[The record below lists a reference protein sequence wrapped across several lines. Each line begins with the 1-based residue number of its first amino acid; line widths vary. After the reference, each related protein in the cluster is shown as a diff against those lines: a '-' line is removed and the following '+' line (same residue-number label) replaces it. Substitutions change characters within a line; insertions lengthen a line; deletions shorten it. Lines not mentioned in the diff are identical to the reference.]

1 MALKTTK
8 FDAADYLE
16 TPEDIAMF
24 LNDAIENG
32 DAEEFLHALNTVA
45 RSVGMTKI
53 AKQAGLGRQNLY
65 KALGGEAQPEFSTIL
80 KVIKAAGVKL
90 QIAA

>member
-1 MALKTTK
+1 MPLKTTK
-8 FDAADYLE
+8 FDAAEYLE
-16 TPEDIAMF
+16 TPDDIAVF

-32 DAEEFLHALNTVA
+32 SPEEFIHALNTVA

-53 AKQAGLGRQNLY
+53 AKEAGLGRQNLY
-65 KALGGEAQPEFSTIL
+65 KALGGEAQPEFATIFR
-80 KVIKAAGVKL
+80 VIKAAGVKL